1 MHHFKYVNFCWDD
14 AKAATLKGA
23 DRLVYRS
30 NLLGSDQRITNTGGG
45 NTSSKLIEKD
55 PLTGEDVEVLWVKGS
70 GGDLRTAGR
79 EFFSSLYQSKLVG
92 LQASYGA
99 RADKGLKSQAED
111 DMVAAYNH
119 TTFNLN
125 PRPSSIDTPL
135 HSFVPGKFVDHMHP
149 NAIIAIAASK
159 RCVELTREI
168 FAGEMDYVPWM
179 RPGFELGL
187 AMQEI
192 SAKNPKCR
200 AIMMGQH
207 GFISWADDDKEC
219 YTETLRYI
227 ETAATFIEAKYAAKG
242 GDATAFGGAKYQ
254 TLPVEKRAEI
264 FAAINPWL
272 RGQVSQ
278 QRRFIGTV
286 QDDEKILRF
295 VNSKDAA
302 RLAELGTSCPDHF
315 LRTKIKPLYV
325 KLDGEFESLS
335 PLERFKLA
343 LSETDD
349 DSLSKHESFRHN
361 EDSRVKPVQE
371 RLKMLLPFVREGRY
385 ITIELNSEGQPEL
398 VLKNIS
404 FAESLVKPMGYEFNG
419 KHACENFT
427 EKAVETLTWAIR
439 FYVNKRLRDE
449 RNECGIAAVTKADSS
464 PEALAHFIAALKT
477 KLAAGI
483 AQYRKDYATY
493 YEKCKR
499 SNSPAMRDPNPT
511 VVLIPGLGMVA
522 WGKDKSESRV
532 TAEFY
537 NCAVEVMRGAEAID
551 EYIALPQQEAFDIE
565 YWLLEEAKLKRMPAE
580 KELARQVVIVIG
592 AGSGI
597 GKETAHRI
605 SKEGAQIVCVDLNEA
620 AAKATAD
627 ELIAKLGQGIGVAG
641 TGLSGCGP
649 AIGLGANITGRASI
663 RSMLDKVALAY
674 GGFDHIAVTAGIFVP
689 SDTTGHIPDDK
700 WALTFGINVTGSY
713 LVADEASITWRAQG
727 LRGNLVLTTSA
738 NAAVAKK
745 GSVAYDCSKA
755 AANHLVRELAIE
767 LSPLVRVNGVAPA
780 TVVQGSAMFPR
791 DRVIGSLAKYN
802 IPYTDD
808 EATESLVTKL
818 AQFYADRTLTKSPI
832 TPADQAEAY
841 FLLISN
847 RLSKTTGQV
856 ITVDGGL
863 HEAFLR

>member
-1 MHHFKYVNFCWDD
+1 MSSFKFVNFSWDD
-14 AKAATLKGA
+14 AKAATLRGA

-79 EFFSSLYQSKLVG
+79 EFFSSLYQAKLKG
-92 LQASYGA
+92 LQKSYAA
-99 RADKGLKSQAED
+99 RTDKGLKSQAED
-111 DMVAAYNH
+111 EMVAAYNH

-135 HSFVPGKFVDHMHP
+135 HSFVPGKFTDHMHP

-159 RCVELTREI
+159 RCIELTKEI
-168 FAGEMDYVPWM
+168 FGGEMDYVPWM

-192 SAKNPKCR
+192 AAKNPSCR

-227 ETAATFIEAKYAAKG
+227 EKAATYIEEKYAAKG

-254 TLPVEKRAEI
+254 SLAQEDRNAKL
-264 FAAINPWL
+264 AAILPWL

-278 QRRFIGTV
+278 QKRFIGTV

-315 LRTKIKPLYV
+315 LRPKIKPLYV
-325 KLDGEFESLS
+325 DWN
-335 PLERFKLA
+335 PQA
-343 LSETDD
+343 
-349 DSLSKHESFRHN
+349 
-361 EDSRVKPVQE
+361 ED
-371 RLKMLLPFVREGRY
+371 L
-385 ITIELNSEGQPEL
+385 
-398 VLKNIS
+398 
-404 FAESLVKPMGYEFNG
+404 
-419 KHACENFT
+419 
-427 EKAVETLTWAIR
+427 
-439 FYVNKRLRDE
+439 
-449 RNECGIAAVTKADSS
+449 
-464 PEALAHFIAALKT
+464 AALKG

-483 AQYRKDYATY
+483 AQYRQDYAAY
-493 YEKCKR
+493 YEKCKHA
-499 SNSPAMRDPNPT
+499 NSPAMRDPNPT

-580 KELARQVVIVIG
+580 KELARQIVVVIG

-597 GKETAHRI
+597 GKETAHRLA
-605 SKEGAQIVCVDLNEA
+605 KEGAQIVCVDLNA
-620 AAKATAD
+620 DAAKATAK
-627 ELIAKLGQGIGVAG
+627 ELTDKLGQGIGVAG
-641 TGLSGCGP
+641 TGISGCGP
-649 AIGLGANITGRASI
+649 ALGLAANITDRASI
-663 RSMLDKVALAY
+663 RAMLDQVALAY

-700 WALTFGINVTGSY
+700 WALTFNINVTGSY
-713 LVADEASITWRAQG
+713 LVADEAAKSWKEQG

-745 GSVAYDCSKA
+745 GSLAYDTSKA
-755 AANHLVRELAIE
+755 AANHLTRELAIE
-767 LSPLVRVNGVAPA
+767 LAPLVRVNAVAPA

-808 EATESLVTKL
+808 EATDSLVTKL

-841 FLLISN
+841 FTLISQ